1 MGYVQ
6 SEYTALE
13 TEVFAQVRGKL
24 VPMQVV
30 RTPSWPHVTTAVEQ
44 EPADEPAPASRGETA
59 RRREGG
65 AHPGE
70 DPAHRGHPAQTRVDP
85 RRDRHFPEVA
95 RVKALLRKHKLHS
108 VCEEAACPN
117 LANASPAARRPS

>member
-1 MGYVQ
+1 LIVNAREEVIGQVTSGGFAQAWARPLAMGYVQ

-44 EPADEPAPASRGETA
+44 EPADEPAPASRGGNCA
-59 RRREGG
+59 
-65 AHPGE
+65 A
-70 DPAHRGHPAQTRVDP
+70 P
-85 RRDRHFPEVA
+85 RRWR
-95 RVKALLRKHKLHS
+95 
-108 VCEEAACPN
+108 
-117 LANASPAARRPS
+117 ASR